1 MEMLAIDFCVVDK
14 SSTGRENILV
24 VTDVFS
30 KFVWAFDTKD
40 QKAATVARILINEIF
55 YKFGPPIRL
64 HSDQGR
70 NFESKLITE
79 ICKRFN
85 IRKSRT
91 TPYHPE
97 GNGQCERF
105 NRTLFGLLRQLSEEK
120 GHKWHLHLGSI
131 TAIYNSTPHSQSGYS
146 PYLLMFGRDPR
157 LPLDLWE
164 EEYEKKGKSME
175 EDWLENC
182 FKIQKNSWELAREN
196 LLNNWTKKNKSRL
209 GKAKSTDL
217 KAGQK
222 VLIKENYIQGRSK
235 LQNKFK
241 N

>member
-1 MEMLAIDFCVVDK
+1 M
-14 SSTGRENILV
+14 G
-24 VTDVFS
+24 
-30 KFVWAFDTKD
+30 
-40 QKAATVARILINEIF
+40 
-55 YKFGPPIRL
+55 G
-64 HSDQGR
+64 
-70 NFESKLITE
+70 
-79 ICKRFN
+79 
-85 IRKSRT
+85 
-91 TPYHPE
+91 
-97 GNGQCERF
+97 
-105 NRTLFGLLRQLSEEK
+105 
-120 GHKWHLHLGSI
+120 I

-146 PYLLMFGRDPR
+146 PYLLMFSRDPR

-217 KAGQK
+217 KEGQK

-241 N
+241 NEEWVIEEVLDPEAGVFKIRPMGYEPKVLHRSNIRPIRERGVKRSYGA